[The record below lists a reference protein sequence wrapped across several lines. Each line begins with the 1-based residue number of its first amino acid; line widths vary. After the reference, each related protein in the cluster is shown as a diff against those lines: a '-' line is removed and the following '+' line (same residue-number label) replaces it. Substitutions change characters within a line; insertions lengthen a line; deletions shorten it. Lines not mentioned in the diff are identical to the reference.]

1 MPENIK
7 VLIVD
12 DHPVVRSGLSTMI
25 SSEEGMEVVGVACN
39 GVEGVEK
46 AFALNPDVILMD
58 LVMPRKDGVEAI
70 TDIKDKNPDAKILVL
85 TSYSDDSKIIHS
97 IQAGATGYIL
107 KDSSP
112 DELLEAVRQVDKK
125 QPFMQPQILAKL
137 MEGLKHQP
145 EEPDYR
151 ARLTEREVEI
161 LKLVSRGNTNQDIAL
176 FLSIS
181 ERTVTKHVSNILDK
195 LQLSNRTQIAFYA
208 AQEGLLDID
217 N

>member
-12 DHPVVRSGLSTMI
+12 DHPVVRSGLSTML

-39 GVEGVEK
+39 GVEGIEK
-46 AFALNPDVILMD
+46 AFSLSPDVILMD
-58 LVMPRKDGVEAI
+58 LVMPKKDGVEAI
-70 TDIKDKNPDAKILVL
+70 TEIKERNPEAKILVL
-85 TSYSDDSKIIHS
+85 TSYSDDNKIIHS

-161 LKLVSRGNTNQDIAL
+161 LKLVARGNTNQDIAL
-176 FLSIS
+176 LLNIS

-208 AQEGLLDID
+208 SQEGLLDNSD
-217 N
+217 

>member
-12 DHPVVRSGLSTMI
+12 DHPVVRSGLSTML

-46 AFALNPDVILMD
+46 AFSLDPDVILMD
-58 LVMPRKDGVEAI
+58 LVMPKKDGVEAI
-70 TDIKDKNPDAKILVL
+70 TEIKERNPEAKILVL
-85 TSYSDDSKIIHS
+85 TSYSDDNKIIHS

-112 DELLEAVRQVDKK
+112 DELLDAVRQVDEK

-145 EEPDYR
+145 EEQDSR
-151 ARLTEREVEI
+151 ARLTEREIEI
-161 LKLVSRGNTNQDIAL
+161 LKLVARGNTNQDIAL
-176 FLSIS
+176 LLNIS

-208 AQEGLLDID
+208 AQEGLLDTSS
-217 N
+217 